1 MCYSIAMKTF
11 DYAIVFIKWL
21 HEMKMNSNGFVVN
34 IPFLQKMFYIKE
46 LLQGNKSKIHYL
58 KIW

>member
-34 IPFLQKMFYIKE
+34 IPFLQKMFYIKK
-46 LLQGNKSKIHYL
+46 LL
-58 KIW
+58 